1 MQSRPQVVI
10 VGGGFGGLNAARTLA
25 SEPVDITLV
34 DRENYHLFQPLLY
47 QVATAGLSP
56 GDIAEPIRALLRQYP
71 NVRVLLGEVAAVDP
85 DGRSLQL
92 AAPAGGHPQT
102 IGYDYLILAT
112 GSRHAYF
119 GHDEWEQAA
128 PGLKTL
134 DDALE
139 VRRRILAA
147 FEAAEREEDA
157 ERQRALLTF
166 VVVGGG
172 PTGVELAGALAEI
185 GRHTIARDFRRIDPR
200 RSRVLLLEGGPR
212 VLPTFPAALSARA
225 GASLERLGVEVRTGA
240 LVTAVDA
247 GGVTVG
253 DERIPAATVLWAAGN
268 RASPLGAQLG
278 APVDRAGRVQVAP
291 DLTVPGHPEIYV
303 VGDLAAVPSVPG
315 VAQGA
320 IQMGKAAARNI
331 RRTLRGEARRPFA
344 YADKGNLATI
354 GRNAAVADL
363 GLLRFSGLPAWLFWG
378 GLHIFYLIGFHNRL
392 LVLIQWLWAYLT
404 HGRGARLITRPWRAG
419 ATRAAAEPSKPQ
431 AA

>member
-1 MQSRPQVVI
+1 MQTRPQVVI
-10 VGGGFGGLNAARTLA
+10 VGGGFGGLNAAKALA
-25 SEPVDITLV
+25 PHPLDITLV

-56 GDIAEPIRALLRQYP
+56 GDIAEPIRAILRRHP

-85 DGRSLQL
+85 DGRTVRLSDGQS
-92 AAPAGGHPQT
+92 

-119 GHDEWEQAA
+119 GHDEWEQSA

-139 VRRRILAA
+139 VRRRILGA
-147 FEAAEREEDA
+147 FEAAEREEEL

-185 GRHTIARDFRRIDPR
+185 GRHTIRRDFRRIDPR
-200 RSRVLLLEGGPR
+200 SSRVLLLEGGAR
-212 VLPTFPAALSARA
+212 VLPTFPASLSARA
-225 GASLERLGVEVRTGA
+225 EASLRKLGVEVRTGA

-253 DERIPAATVLWAAGN
+253 DERIAAATVLWAAGN
-268 RASPLGAQLG
+268 RASPLGGQLG
-278 APVDRAGRVQVAP
+278 APLDRAGRVQVEP

-303 VGDLAAVPSVPG
+303 VGDLAAVPGVPG

-320 IQMGKAAARNI
+320 LQMGRAAAENVG
-331 RRTLRGEARRPFA
+331 RTIRGEARRPFA
-344 YADKGNLATI
+344 YVDKGNLATI

-363 GLLRFSGLPAWLFWG
+363 GFLRFWGFPAWLFWG
-378 GLHIFYLIGFHNRL
+378 GLHILYLIGFHNRL
-392 LVLIQWLWAYLT
+392 LVLIQWLWAYVT
-404 HGRGARLITRPWRAG
+404 HGRGARLITRGWRTG
-419 ATRAAAEPSKPQ
+419 ATRGTAEPSKPQ